1 LVRNSV
7 LHSSHLTRRRTLL
20 GAAAL
25 AATAILPNVALP
37 ATVRPIVRLRR
48 LHMLNAATGETL
60 DVSYRTDDHYNG
72 SALRQ
77 VSYLM
82 RDWRQEKAVL
92 MDPRLIDQLA
102 WLQLESRSS
111 EPIYLVSGYRSPATN
126 AMLAKTDPD
135 VAHNSYH
142 LHGQAADICLAG
154 VPLEWLRDA
163 AVRLGQG
170 GVGYYPRHGF
180 IHLDTGPTRTWTK

>member
-1 LVRNSV
+1 MSLQPN
-7 LHSSHLTRRRTLL
+7 LARRRALL

-25 AATAILPNVALP
+25 AATTLLPDIALSAAP
-37 ATVRPIVRLRR
+37 RPVVRLRR
-48 LHMLNAATGETL
+48 LHMINAATGEKL
-60 DVSYRTDDHYNG
+60 DLVYRTDDHYIG

-82 RDWRQEKAVL
+82 RDWRQEKAIT
-92 MDPRLIDQLA
+92 MDPHLIDLLAWIQLA
-102 WLQLESRSS
+102 SRTS

-126 AMLAKTDPD
+126 AMLAKTDPE

-142 LHGQAADICLAG
+142 LRGQAADICLPG
-154 VPLEWLRDA
+154 VPLEWIRDA
-163 AVRLGQG
+163 ALRLDEG

-180 IHLDTGPTRTWTK
+180 IHLDTGPARTWTR